1 VLGMGLPFTK
11 TILFGEA
18 SSPPS
23 DSGADPFHDRAI
35 GNGKESCTYR
45 KNAMQITSVKKEKPP
60 KNSTIF
66 PHSQLTVNLPDR
78 CMQRAKIQLPQ
89 TPGL

>member
-35 GNGKESCTYR
+35 GNGKESCTCR
-45 KNAMQITSVKKEKPP
+45 KNAMQTTSVQKGKTSKK
-60 KNSTIF
+60 
-66 PHSQLTVNLPDR
+66 
-78 CMQRAKIQLPQ
+78 
-89 TPGL
+89 